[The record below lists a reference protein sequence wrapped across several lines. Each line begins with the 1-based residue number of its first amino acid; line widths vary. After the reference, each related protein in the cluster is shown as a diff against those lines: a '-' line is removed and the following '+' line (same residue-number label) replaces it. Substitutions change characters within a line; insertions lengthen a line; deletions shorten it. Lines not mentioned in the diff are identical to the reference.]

1 MFGKG
6 VKGFNPCSVHKMG
19 FVSFKWALMRC
30 VRGFLESWPKVKE
43 QLDKLMEKE
52 GETDEEVSK

>member
-1 MFGKG
+1 
-6 VKGFNPCSVHKMG
+6 MG
-19 FVSFKWALMRC
+19 FVSFKWALMTC